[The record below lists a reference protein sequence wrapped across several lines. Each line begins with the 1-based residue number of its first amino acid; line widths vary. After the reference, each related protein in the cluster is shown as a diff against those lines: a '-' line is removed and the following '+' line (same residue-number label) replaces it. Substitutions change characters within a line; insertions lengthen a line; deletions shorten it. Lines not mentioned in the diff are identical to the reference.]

1 MTTTVVQVLW
11 GACLAMAALVVGLGI
26 ELHLDGAGALVSYPL
41 VVGGILLLPAASAL
55 LERATGPTPPPAE
68 G

>member
-1 MTTTVVQVLW
+1 
-11 GACLAMAALVVGLGI
+11 VGLGI
-26 ELHLDGAGALVSYPL
+26 ELHLDGAGALASYPL

-55 LERATGPTPPPAE
+55 LERAGGLTPPPTE